1 MLDGGVQGVQ
11 VVFLLLLVFIVFFG
25 ALARKLQVPFP
36 IVLMIAGLGVSFIP
50 GIPHITL
57 APDLVFFVL
66 LPPLLYSS
74 AWRTSWRDFSYN
86 LVSIVLLAVGLVAFT
101 VAGVALT
108 ARSVFSGFDWRLG
121 FVLGAVVAPTDA
133 IAATAIFRRL
143 GLPRRV
149 VDVVEGESLIND
161 ATGLLALEFGISMVV
176 YHQTP
181 DLVSGGTRLIWLV
194 AGGTGIGLVLG
205 RLVEWFE
212 LQIDDAQ
219 IEITISILV
228 PYAAYMAAQWVG
240 ASGVLAVVACGLYL
254 SRQSTRF
261 FSPRVR
267 IQVYAVWNALTFILN
282 GLVFVLIG
290 LQLPNV
296 LEGIRGEYGMG
307 ALLRYGALFSAVVIL
322 LRLFWA
328 FPGAHLAYFIRRRFL
343 HQNEHVPPARQV
355 FVVGWAGMRGVI
367 ALAAAL
373 ALPHTL
379 ADGSPFPLRH
389 LIVFLTF
396 SVILVTLVFQGLSLP
411 AVIRALGIAS
421 KGDGKCELTEAQRIV
436 LEAALQHIEEARS
449 RDDRRWAGLYDD
461 LAQHYRERLEA
472 LNDSPDGGVPERR
485 RKYVDL
491 LREVLQVE
499 RQTAVRL
506 RDEGR
511 ISDEVLRQIEHDVD
525 LRDARLMGGVLE

>member
-1 MLDGGVQGVQ
+1 
-11 VVFLLLLVFIVFFG
+11 
-25 ALARKLQVPFP
+25 
-36 IVLMIAGLGVSFIP
+36 
-50 GIPHITL
+50 
-57 APDLVFFVL
+57 
-66 LPPLLYSS
+66 
-74 AWRTSWRDFSYN
+74 
-86 LVSIVLLAVGLVAFT
+86 
-101 VAGVALT
+101 
-108 ARSVFSGFDWRLG
+108 
-121 FVLGAVVAPTDA
+121 
-133 IAATAIFRRL
+133 
-143 GLPRRV
+143 
-149 VDVVEGESLIND
+149 
-161 ATGLLALEFGISMVV
+161 
-176 YHQTP
+176 
-181 DLVSGGTRLIWLV
+181 
-194 AGGTGIGLVLG
+194 
-205 RLVEWFE
+205 
-212 LQIDDAQ
+212 
-219 IEITISILV
+219 
-228 PYAAYMAAQWVG
+228 
-240 ASGVLAVVACGLYL
+240 
-254 SRQSTRF
+254 
-261 FSPRVR
+261 
-267 IQVYAVWNALTFILN
+267 
-282 GLVFVLIG
+282 
-290 LQLPNV
+290 
-296 LEGIRGEYGMG
+296 
-307 ALLRYGALFSAVVIL
+307 VVIL

-367 ALAAAL
+367 ALAAAM

-472 LNDSPDGGVPERR
+472 LNDSPDGGVPEGR

-511 ISDEVLRQIEHDVD
+511 ISDEVLRQIEHDID